1 MAKKR
6 KPASSKGTKRRPPP
20 VRRPAPEPPLQQ
32 GLVEFATEGAR
43 SFLGVFFT
51 IAIIAAI
58 VGLAFLAW
66 TQRPVPAYVSE
77 GVEIGSPFD
86 ATFRVE
92 NTNPWFPLANLSIG
106 CVLMYAGEP
115 DIPPIAASNGPSH
128 LAPGEAATFKCPFRT
143 ALRGGGRLDLDTA
156 LRSEISFRS
165 TYDLPLIGSFRLTD
179 HRGPFILNTRV
190 LPPRWTGKP

>member
-6 KPASSKGTKRRPPP
+6 KASSAGTRRRPAA
-20 VRRPAPEPPLQQ
+20 RRPAPEPPLQQ
-32 GLVEFATEGAR
+32 GLVELATMGAQ
-43 SFLGVFFT
+43 SFLWVFFT
-51 IAIIAAI
+51 MAILAA
-58 VGLAFLAW
+58 VAGLAFLAW
-66 TQRPVPAYVSE
+66 TMRPVPTYLSE

-92 NTNPWFPLANLSIG
+92 NANPWFPLARLSIS

-128 LAPGEAATFKCPFRT
+128 LAPGESAAFKCPFRT
-143 ALRGGGRLDLDTA
+143 ALRGGKLDLDTA

-165 TYDLPLIGSFRLTD
+165 TYDLPLVGSVRLTD
-179 HRGPFILNTRV
+179 HRGPFILNTRI